1 MMRGRGIGGIL
12 VGLWVFWGT
21 SVWAQAPDL
30 GVIESPSA
38 FVSGI
43 GFISGW
49 KCNSNDITLKVLCSP
64 YIHDLDPAQNM
75 LRADTRE
82 VCDGRIDNGWIIQVN
97 WEHWAGCT
105 EVTALDNGQQFASR
119 KFTVGEIGDG
129 FIRDHEGTQIR
140 VPGFPSP
147 DQVTH
152 FTWSTATQ
160 HFEGMYTTDC
170 GLDDA
175 CPGSGEG
182 DDGNNDNPPPGNPPV
197 PYPEMQIV
205 DGAYAG
211 DQALVQYKGML
222 ALPPPTYQEA
232 LVRGDS
238 VTYHSTIS
246 YSTILEPASWMTT
259 GFFGGS
265 EILIPKEDLP
275 ERLDEVRR
283 IYSDTPLFFESSG
296 LFLFNFTGVGGG
308 MSVYEGD
315 DLTAEVRVNRPELA
329 YKGGEWDEINIF
341 VNKDTAEIGYKLTPT
356 DLDKA
361 GDGWLSE
368 IRGNARC
375 DGRQSRQGDW
385 AVRACEEVI
394 KTRDAWFAKV
404 LFPNQGRGPWR
415 SVQRWRVARL
425 PGRYFSPVQASLSIR
440 GLDEYTTMENLPF
453 DYASF
458 FTDLTGTGK
467 LEMIHVTHLQY
478 NAWRDKDDLSKYLTP
493 KFEMGSVV
501 D

>member
-1 MMRGRGIGGIL
+1 
-12 VGLWVFWGT
+12 
-21 SVWAQAPDL
+21 
-30 GVIESPSA
+30 
-38 FVSGI
+38 
-43 GFISGW
+43 
-49 KCNSNDITLKVLCSP
+49 
-64 YIHDLDPAQNM
+64 
-75 LRADTRE
+75 
-82 VCDGRIDNGWIIQVN
+82 
-97 WEHWAGCT
+97 
-105 EVTALDNGQQFASR
+105 
-119 KFTVGEIGDG
+119 
-129 FIRDHEGTQIR
+129 
-140 VPGFPSP
+140 
-147 DQVTH
+147 
-152 FTWSTATQ
+152 
-160 HFEGMYTTDC
+160 
-170 GLDDA
+170 
-175 CPGSGEG
+175 
-182 DDGNNDNPPPGNPPV
+182 
-197 PYPEMQIV
+197 MQIV

-211 DQALVQYKGML
+211 DQELVQYKGML

-246 YSTILEPASWMTT
+246 YSTILEPDSWMTT

-329 YKGGEWDEINIF
+329 YKGGEWDYINIF
-341 VNKDTAEIGYKLTPT
+341 VNKDTAEIGYKLMPT

-368 IRGNARC
+368 IRGDARC

-404 LFPNQGRGPWR
+404 SFPNQGRGPWR
-415 SVQRWRVARL
+415 SVQSWRVARL

-467 LEMIHVTHLQY
+467 LEMIHVTQLQY